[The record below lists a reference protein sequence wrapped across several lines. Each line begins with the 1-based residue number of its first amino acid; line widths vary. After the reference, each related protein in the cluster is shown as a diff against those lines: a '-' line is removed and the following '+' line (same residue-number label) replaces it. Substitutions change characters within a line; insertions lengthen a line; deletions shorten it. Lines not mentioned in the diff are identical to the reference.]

1 MLHAKLIIRA
11 FCALSLL
18 LCTSITSAQEFPT
31 RALRIVSPYST
42 GGGNDRIA
50 RMLAEKLAK
59 VVGQHVLVDNRP
71 GANTMIGNDYV
82 AKSAPDGYTLI
93 LNGNGFVINP
103 SFYRTMTFDTVKDIM
118 PVSFVGFSQLGLVV
132 SPTIEPKNVKALLEY
147 IHVYPGR
154 LNFGT
159 SGYGG
164 PDHFAS
170 VIFNQLANVKV
181 EAVPYKGSG
190 PALADLLG
198 SHVQMMMAPL
208 PIVHA
213 HIKSGKLKL
222 FGVATKT
229 RSAAYPDV
237 PSLDEAGIPGYEAFL
252 WYGLM
257 TTGGTPQAV
266 IKKLAASIQ
275 SVLNE
280 PDTLEWFRSEGLSPA
295 TSDYDT
301 PEKFSRFVRTA
312 LEQTAAI
319 AKAMN
324 IQPE

>member
-1 MLHAKLIIRA
+1 MLHAKIIVRA
-11 FCALSLL
+11 FCALTLL
-18 LCTSITSAQEFPT
+18 TCTHTISAQEFPT
-31 RALRIVSPYST
+31 RTLRIVSPYST

-59 VVGQHVLVDNRP
+59 VMGQHVLVDNRP

-103 SFYRTMTFDTVKDIM
+103 SFYRTMTFDTAKDLV

-132 SPTIEPKNVKALLEY
+132 SPTIEPKNVKTLLAY
-147 IHVYPGR
+147 IHAYPGR

-170 VIFNQLANVKV
+170 VIFNQLAGVKV
-181 EAVPYKGSG
+181 EAVPYKGAG

-222 FGVATKT
+222 LGVATKT
-229 RSAAYPDV
+229 RSTAYPDV
-237 PSLDEAGIPGYEAFL
+237 PTLDEAGIPGYEAFL

-257 TTGGTPQAV
+257 AAGGTPEP
-266 IKKLAASIQ
+266 IINKLAGYLHSI
-275 SVLNE
+275 LNE
-280 PDTLEWFRSEGLSPA
+280 PETLEWFRSEGLSPA

-301 PEKFSRFVRTA
+301 PEKFALFVKTA
-312 LEQTAAI
+312 LTQTAAT